1 MTTTQIIQSLDNCI
15 EIAKASEN
23 KYIEN
28 RLIEIANSL
37 MNDSVKH
44 AKQVLKDNGYYVDNL
59 WQVQDVLEHCYC
71 TDNRAQEILNNVLS
85 SEYIIEEIKTQIQN
99 EDRIYKDAKH

>member
-1 MTTTQIIQSLDNCI
+1 MTTTQILQSLDNCI

-28 RLIEIANSL
+28 RLTEIANSL

-44 AKQVLKDNGYYVDNL
+44 AKQVLKEAGYV
-59 WQVQDVLEHCYC
+59 
-71 TDNRAQEILNNVLS
+71 
-85 SEYIIEEIKTQIQN
+85 IEKT
-99 EDRIYKDAKH
+99 K

>member
-28 RLIEIANSL
+28 RLTEIANSL
-37 MNDSVKH
+37 MNNSVNH
-44 AKQVLKDNGYYVDNL
+44 AKQVLKDNGYYTDNL
-59 WQVQDVLEHCYC
+59 WQVQDVLEYHYC
-71 TDNRAQEILNNVLS
+71 TDNRAQEILNKVLN
-85 SEYIIEEIKTQIQN
+85 SEYIIEGINTQIKN
-99 EDRIYKDAKH
+99 EGRI

>member
-15 EIAKASEN
+15 EIAKNSEN

-28 RLIEIANSL
+28 RLTEIANSL
-37 MNDSVKH
+37 MNNSVKH

-59 WQVQDVLEHCYC
+59 WHTEDITTLYEFVV
-71 TDNRAQEILNNVLS
+71 NV
-85 SEYIIEEIKTQIQN
+85 
-99 EDRIYKDAKH
+99 R